1 MGLIK
6 ERRNFVL
13 VLKEKMKVSKWA
25 KENSVVDST
34 LRLSGIEFQFQNV
47 LVLYNSRAS
56 YLSL

>member
-1 MGLIK
+1 M
-6 ERRNFVL
+6 L